1 MKNLSRIAFGFASLW
16 LASVSMAFAQDSLAD
31 QARAAAAQLQETRS
45 TLERTTSTK
54 NRVKA
59 LTQTIASFENG
70 LAVMRDSLRLI
81 ASQKRSVQERLDQQ
95 EVAYSQ
101 LLGVLLSMDKS
112 PVQAQ
117 IIHPDGPLTT
127 ARSSML
133 VADILPALQAKVSV
147 LRADMDEL
155 SYLSDLQVQ
164 VVEDLQTGLNNLQ
177 TARTELSRAITDR
190 TDIPTRFIED
200 PAQTA
205 ILLAASDTLDIF
217 ADGIEMIALNE
228 VTTSLPSIS
237 DRIGTLLLPVAGRV
251 VRYYGE
257 ADAAGIKR
265 SGIIVATSPQAIVTS
280 PTAATIRYVGPLLDY
295 GLVSMIEPQNGTLFV
310 FAGLGQVFGTIGQVI
325 PAGSPIGVMGG
336 NSQTIDSILEQSE
349 KGTSVVRSETLY
361 IEVRQDKE
369 PQDPLIW
376 FRTIE
381 E

>member
-16 LASVSMAFAQDSLAD
+16 LASVSMACAQDSLAD
-31 QARAAAAQLQETRS
+31 QARAAAAQLQEARS

-101 LLGVLLSMDKS
+101 LLGVLLSIDKS

-237 DRIGTLLLPVAGRV
+237 DRIGTLPLPVVGRV

-265 SGIIVATSPQAIVTS
+265 SGIIVATSPEAIVTS

-349 KGTSVVRSETLY
+349 KGTGVVRSETLY

>member
-16 LASVSMAFAQDSLAD
+16 LASVSMACAQDSLAD

-101 LLGVLLSMDKS
+101 LLGVLLSIDKS

-237 DRIGTLLLPVAGRV
+237 DRIGTLPLPVAGRV

-349 KGTSVVRSETLY
+349 KGTGVVRSETLY

>member
-1 MKNLSRIAFGFASLW
+1 
-16 LASVSMAFAQDSLAD
+16 
-31 QARAAAAQLQETRS
+31 
-45 TLERTTSTK
+45 
-54 NRVKA
+54 
-59 LTQTIASFENG
+59 
-70 LAVMRDSLRLI
+70 
-81 ASQKRSVQERLDQQ
+81 
-95 EVAYSQ
+95 
-101 LLGVLLSMDKS
+101 
-112 PVQAQ
+112 
-117 IIHPDGPLTT
+117 
-127 ARSSML
+127 
-133 VADILPALQAKVSV
+133 
-147 LRADMDEL
+147 
-155 SYLSDLQVQ
+155 
-164 VVEDLQTGLNNLQ
+164 
-177 TARTELSRAITDR
+177 
-190 TDIPTRFIED
+190 
-200 PAQTA
+200 
-205 ILLAASDTLDIF
+205 LAASDTLDIF

-237 DRIGTLLLPVAGRV
+237 DRIGTLPLPVAGRV

-349 KGTSVVRSETLY
+349 KGTGVVRSETLY

>member
-16 LASVSMAFAQDSLAD
+16 LASVSMACAQDSLAD
-31 QARAAAAQLQETRS
+31 QARAAAAQLQEARS

-155 SYLSDLQVQ
+155 SYLSDLQIQ

-237 DRIGTLLLPVAGRV
+237 DRIGTLPLPVAGRV

-349 KGTSVVRSETLY
+349 KGTGVVRSETLY

>member
-16 LASVSMAFAQDSLAD
+16 LASVSMACAQDSLAD
-31 QARAAAAQLQETRS
+31 QARAAAAQLQEARS

-101 LLGVLLSMDKS
+101 LLGVLLSIDKS

-237 DRIGTLLLPVAGRV
+237 DRIGTLPLPVVGRV

-325 PAGSPIGVMGG
+325 PAGNPIGVMGG

-349 KGTSVVRSETLY
+349 KGTGVVRSETLY

>member
-16 LASVSMAFAQDSLAD
+16 LASVSMACAQDSLAD
-31 QARAAAAQLQETRS
+31 QARAAAAQLQEARS

-59 LTQTIASFENG
+59 LTQTIGSFENG

-101 LLGVLLSMDKS
+101 LLGVLLSIDKS

-237 DRIGTLLLPVAGRV
+237 DRIGTLPLPVAGRV

-349 KGTSVVRSETLY
+349 KGTGVVRSETLY

>member
-16 LASVSMAFAQDSLAD
+16 LASVSMACAQDSLAD
-31 QARAAAAQLQETRS
+31 QARAAAAQLQEARS

-164 VVEDLQTGLNNLQ
+164 VIEDLQTGLNNLQ

-349 KGTSVVRSETLY
+349 KGTGVVRSETLY

>member
-16 LASVSMAFAQDSLAD
+16 LASVSMACAQDSLAD

-349 KGTSVVRSETLY
+349 KGTGVVRSETLY

>member
-16 LASVSMAFAQDSLAD
+16 LASVSMACAQDSLAD
-31 QARAAAAQLQETRS
+31 QARAAAAQLQEARS

-349 KGTSVVRSETLY
+349 KGTGVVRSETLY

>member
-16 LASVSMAFAQDSLAD
+16 LASVSMACAQDSLAD
-31 QARAAAAQLQETRS
+31 QARAAAAQLQEARS

-101 LLGVLLSMDKS
+101 LLGVLLSIDKS

-237 DRIGTLLLPVAGRV
+237 DRIGTLPLPVAGRV

-349 KGTSVVRSETLY
+349 KGTGVVRSETLY

>member
-16 LASVSMAFAQDSLAD
+16 LASVPMAFAQDSLAD
-31 QARAAAAQLQETRS
+31 QARAAAAQLQEARS

-59 LTQTIASFENG
+59 LTQTIGSFENG

-101 LLGVLLSMDKS
+101 LLGVLLSIDKS

-177 TARTELSRAITDR
+177 IARTELSRAITDR

-237 DRIGTLLLPVAGRV
+237 DRIGTLPLPVAGRV

-265 SGIIVATSPQAIVTS
+265 SGIIVATSPRAIVTS

-325 PAGSPIGVMGG
+325 PAGSPIGAMGG

-349 KGTSVVRSETLY
+349 KGTGVVRSETLY

>member
-1 MKNLSRIAFGFASLW
+1 MKNLSRIAFGVASLW
-16 LASVSMAFAQDSLAD
+16 LASVSMACAQDSLAD

-237 DRIGTLLLPVAGRV
+237 DRIGTLPLPVAGRV

-349 KGTSVVRSETLY
+349 KGTGVVRSETLY

>member
-1 MKNLSRIAFGFASLW
+1 MKNLSRIAFGVASLW
-16 LASVSMAFAQDSLAD
+16 LASVSMACAQDSLAD
-31 QARAAAAQLQETRS
+31 QARAAAAQLQEARS

-237 DRIGTLLLPVAGRV
+237 DRIGTLPLPVAGRV

-349 KGTSVVRSETLY
+349 KGTGVVRSETLY

>member
-16 LASVSMAFAQDSLAD
+16 LASVSMACAQDSLAD
-31 QARAAAAQLQETRS
+31 QARAAAAQLQEARS

-217 ADGIEMIALNE
+217 ADGIEMIAFNE
-228 VTTSLPSIS
+228 VTISLPSIS
-237 DRIGTLLLPVAGRV
+237 DRIGTLPLPVAGRV

-349 KGTSVVRSETLY
+349 KGTGVVRSETLY

>member
-16 LASVSMAFAQDSLAD
+16 LASVSMACAQDSLAD
-31 QARAAAAQLQETRS
+31 QARAAAAQLQEARS

-228 VTTSLPSIS
+228 VTTSLPGIS
-237 DRIGTLLLPVAGRV
+237 DRIGTLALPVAGRV

-349 KGTSVVRSETLY
+349 KGTGVVWSETLY

>member
-16 LASVSMAFAQDSLAD
+16 LASVSMACAQDSLAD

-59 LTQTIASFENG
+59 LTQTIGSFENG

-101 LLGVLLSMDKS
+101 LLGVLLSIDKS

-237 DRIGTLLLPVAGRV
+237 DRIGTLPLPVAGRV

-349 KGTSVVRSETLY
+349 KGTGVVRSETLY

>member
-16 LASVSMAFAQDSLAD
+16 LASVSMACAQDSLAD

-101 LLGVLLSMDKS
+101 LLGVLLSIDKS

-349 KGTSVVRSETLY
+349 KGTGVVRSETLY

>member
-16 LASVSMAFAQDSLAD
+16 LASVSMACAQDSLAD
-31 QARAAAAQLQETRS
+31 QARAAAAQLQEARS

-101 LLGVLLSMDKS
+101 LLGVLLSIDKS

-349 KGTSVVRSETLY
+349 KGTGVVRSETLY

>member
-1 MKNLSRIAFGFASLW
+1 MKNLSRIAFGVASLW
-16 LASVSMAFAQDSLAD
+16 LASVSMACAQDSLAD
-31 QARAAAAQLQETRS
+31 QARAAAAQLQEARS

-59 LTQTIASFENG
+59 LTQTIGSFENG

-101 LLGVLLSMDKS
+101 LLGVLLSIDKS

-349 KGTSVVRSETLY
+349 KGTGVVRSETLY

>member
-1 MKNLSRIAFGFASLW
+1 MKNLSRIAFGVASLW
-16 LASVSMAFAQDSLAD
+16 LASVSMACAQDSLAD

-101 LLGVLLSMDKS
+101 LLGVLLSIDKS

-237 DRIGTLLLPVAGRV
+237 DRIGTLPLPVAGRV

-349 KGTSVVRSETLY
+349 KGTGVVRSETLY

>member
-16 LASVSMAFAQDSLAD
+16 LASVSMACAQDSLAD
-31 QARAAAAQLQETRS
+31 QARAAAAQLQEARS

-101 LLGVLLSMDKS
+101 LLGVLLSIDKS

-177 TARTELSRAITDR
+177 IARTELSRAITDR

-237 DRIGTLLLPVAGRV
+237 DRIGTLPLPVAGRV

-265 SGIIVATSPQAIVTS
+265 SGIIVATSPRAIVTS

-349 KGTSVVRSETLY
+349 KGTGVVRSETLY

>member
-1 MKNLSRIAFGFASLW
+1 MKNLSRIAFGVASLW
-16 LASVSMAFAQDSLAD
+16 LASVSMACAQDSLAD
-31 QARAAAAQLQETRS
+31 QARAAAAQLQEARS

-349 KGTSVVRSETLY
+349 KGTGVVRSETLY

>member
-31 QARAAAAQLQETRS
+31 QARAAAAQLQEARS

-177 TARTELSRAITDR
+177 IARTELSRAITDR

-237 DRIGTLLLPVAGRV
+237 DRIGTLPLPVAGRV

-349 KGTSVVRSETLY
+349 KGTGVVRSETLY

>member
-16 LASVSMAFAQDSLAD
+16 LASVSMACAQDSLAD
-31 QARAAAAQLQETRS
+31 QARAAAAQLQEARS

-237 DRIGTLLLPVAGRV
+237 DRIGTLPLPVAGRV

-349 KGTSVVRSETLY
+349 KGTGVVWSETLY

>member
-31 QARAAAAQLQETRS
+31 QARAAAAQLQEARS

-101 LLGVLLSMDKS
+101 LLGVLLSIDKS

-237 DRIGTLLLPVAGRV
+237 DRIGTLPLPVAGRV

-349 KGTSVVRSETLY
+349 KGTGVVRSETLY

>member
-31 QARAAAAQLQETRS
+31 QARAAAAQLQEARS

-59 LTQTIASFENG
+59 LTQTIGSFENG

-101 LLGVLLSMDKS
+101 LLGVLLSMDS

-237 DRIGTLLLPVAGRV
+237 DRIGTLPLPVAGRV

-349 KGTSVVRSETLY
+349 KGTGVVRSETLY

>member
-1 MKNLSRIAFGFASLW
+1 MQNLSRIAFGFASLW
-16 LASVSMAFAQDSLAD
+16 LASVSMACAQDSLAD
-31 QARAAAAQLQETRS
+31 QARAAAAQLQEARS

-101 LLGVLLSMDKS
+101 LLGVLLSIDKS

-237 DRIGTLLLPVAGRV
+237 DRIGTLPLPVAGRV

-349 KGTSVVRSETLY
+349 KGTGVVRSETLY

>member
-16 LASVSMAFAQDSLAD
+16 LASVSMACAQDSLAD
-31 QARAAAAQLQETRS
+31 QARAAAAQLQEARS

-133 VADILPALQAKVSV
+133 VADILPALHAKVSV

-237 DRIGTLLLPVAGRV
+237 DRIGTLPLPVAGRV

-349 KGTSVVRSETLY
+349 KGTGVVRSETLY

>member
-1 MKNLSRIAFGFASLW
+1 MKNLSRIAFGVASLW
-16 LASVSMAFAQDSLAD
+16 LASVSMACAQDSLAD
-31 QARAAAAQLQETRS
+31 QARAAAAQLQEARS

-101 LLGVLLSMDKS
+101 LLGVLLSIDKS

-349 KGTSVVRSETLY
+349 KGTGVVRSETLY

>member
-16 LASVSMAFAQDSLAD
+16 LASVSMAYAQDSLAD
-31 QARAAAAQLQETRS
+31 QARAAAAQLQEARS

-70 LAVMRDSLRLI
+70 LAVTRDSLRLI

-101 LLGVLLSMDKS
+101 LLGVLLSIDKS

-237 DRIGTLLLPVAGRV
+237 DRIGTLPLPVAGRV

-349 KGTSVVRSETLY
+349 KGTGVVRSETLY

>member
-16 LASVSMAFAQDSLAD
+16 LASVSMACAQDSLAD
-31 QARAAAAQLQETRS
+31 QARAAAAQLQEARS

-95 EVAYSQ
+95 EIAYSQ

-237 DRIGTLLLPVAGRV
+237 DRIGTLPLPVAGRV

-349 KGTSVVRSETLY
+349 KGTGVVRSETLY

>member
-1 MKNLSRIAFGFASLW
+1 MKNLSRIAFGVASLW
-16 LASVSMAFAQDSLAD
+16 LASVSMACAQDSLAD

-101 LLGVLLSMDKS
+101 LLGVLLSIDKS

-325 PAGSPIGVMGG
+325 PAGSPIGVMGET
-336 NSQTIDSILEQSE
+336 SQTIDSILEQSE
-349 KGTSVVRSETLY
+349 KGTGVVRSETLY

>member
-16 LASVSMAFAQDSLAD
+16 LASVSMACAQDSLAD
-31 QARAAAAQLQETRS
+31 QARAAAAQLQEARS

-70 LAVMRDSLRLI
+70 LAVTRDSLRLI

-101 LLGVLLSMDKS
+101 LLGVLLSIDKS

-325 PAGSPIGVMGG
+325 PVGSPIGVMGG

-349 KGTSVVRSETLY
+349 KGTGVVRSETLY

>member
-16 LASVSMAFAQDSLAD
+16 LASVSMACAQDSLAD
-31 QARAAAAQLQETRS
+31 QARAAAAQLQEARS

-112 PVQAQ
+112 PVQAL

-349 KGTSVVRSETLY
+349 KGTGVVRSETLY

>member
-1 MKNLSRIAFGFASLW
+1 MKNLSRIAFGVASLW
-16 LASVSMAFAQDSLAD
+16 LASVSMACAQDSLAD
-31 QARAAAAQLQETRS
+31 QARAAAAQLQEARS

-101 LLGVLLSMDKS
+101 LLGVLLSIDKS

-237 DRIGTLLLPVAGRV
+237 DRIGTLPLPVAGRV

-349 KGTSVVRSETLY
+349 KGTGVVRSETLY